1 MKKIIRQL
9 LVVAILFSV
18 SLSGYTFDFVVNGIY
33 YNKNSDGKTVYVTF
47 KDTNYNSY
55 SGSVVIPSTVTS
67 GTTYSV
73 TSIGSE
79 AFLGCS
85 GLTSV
90 TIDNSVT
97 SIGDGAFYECSG
109 LTSVAIPNSVTEI
122 GENAFYKCSGLTS
135 VTIPNSVTSIGAD
148 AFYGTAWY
156 DNQPDGL
163 VYAGKVAYK
172 YKGTMP
178 NNTSITIEDGTPSIA
193 SFAFLGCSGLTSVT
207 IPNSVT
213 EIGKSAFSGTA
224 WYNNQPDG
232 LVYAGKVAYQYKG
245 TMPDNT
251 SITIED
257 GTTSITGGAF
267 SNCTKLISVTIPNS
281 VTSIGQSAFNKCS
294 GLTSVTIPNSVTLIG
309 VNVFNN
315 CTNLTSVTIGNSVT
329 KIGDYAFNNCN
340 LTEVTSL
347 AALPPMIMETTFSQ
361 SAYDN
366 ATLYVNTNSEDFY
379 RVNEFWKN
387 FNKIETLPGGTVIEN
402 VQLSVLFPDRGK
414 VAIAVPYNKTV
425 TLTVF
430 PSDVAGFGLSTAT
443 FNSVEIIDE
452 LDENHQYTTPVLTE
466 DAVLSVVYV
475 SVASGVDQ
483 SLVNRIKVSASN
495 GMVRVQGAAPESEV
509 LVSDLLGKIVRR
521 STEKTFTLGEG
532 IYVLNVEGLSF
543 KFAM

>member
-213 EIGKSAFSGTA
+213 DIGKSAFSGTA

-414 VAIAVPYNKTV
+414 VAIAVPYNKSV

>member
-18 SLSGYTFDFVVNGIY
+18 SLSGYAFDFVVNGIY

-163 VYAGKVAYK
+163 VYVGKVAYK

-213 EIGKSAFSGTA
+213 DIGKSAFSGTA

-387 FNKIETLPGGTVIEN
+387 FNKIETLSGGTVIEN